1 MRSIVK
7 RLLSL
12 SLFTLLITFSCF
24 VLLRLLPGD
33 PVLTLLNI
41 DELSATPEQIEAA
54 RRELGYDQ
62 PLLVQYVR
70 WLKDIL
76 TLRLGNSLQ
85 TGRPVIEM
93 LLESYL
99 VTAELALGGLTIA
112 LLIAL
117 PLGIGCALTTRR
129 SIVRL
134 AHLVS
139 MSGAAVPGFWIGLL
153 LVDLFAVRLGWLPV
167 MGREGMT
174 SLVLPALSLGF
185 PLASVYI
192 PLIRMNLRRELSQP
206 YIELARMR
214 GISERTI
221 LWRYALRG
229 SLPPVLSVFGLTLG
243 SLAGG
248 VVVLEVLFA
257 YPGVGKLMVDA
268 ILQRDYPLIQGYILL
283 TTGIILVLHQGI
295 RSLNRALRPDWQKGI
310 HT

>member
-1 MRSIVK
+1 MHSIVK

-70 WLKDIL
+70 WLQDIL

-99 VTAELALGGLTIA
+99 VTAELALGGILIA

-117 PLGIGCALTTRR
+117 PLGIGSALMTGR
-129 SIVRL
+129 SVVRL

-139 MSGAAVPGFWIGLL
+139 MSGATVPGFWIGLL

-192 PLIRMNLRRELSQP
+192 PLIRLNLRRELNQP

-229 SLPPVLSVFGLTLG
+229 SLPPILSVFGLTLG

-295 RSLNRALRPDWQKGI
+295 RSLNRALRPDWQKGT

>member
-1 MRSIVK
+1 MHPIVK

-12 SLFTLLITFSCF
+12 SLFTLIMTFSCF
-24 VLLRLLPGD
+24 SLLRLLPGD

-54 RRELGYDQ
+54 RCELGYDQ
-62 PLLVQYVR
+62 PLLMQYVH
-70 WLKDIL
+70 WLQDIL
-76 TLRLGNSLQ
+76 TLQLGDSLQ

-93 LLESYL
+93 LRESYL
-99 VTAELALGGLTIA
+99 VTAELALGGIAIA

-117 PLGIGCALTTRR
+117 PLGIGSAMTTRHY
-129 SIVRL
+129 VERL
-134 AHLVS
+134 ANAVS
-139 MSGAAVPGFWIGLL
+139 IAGAAIPGFWIGLL

-192 PLIRMNLRRELSQP
+192 PLIRLNLRRELDQP
-206 YIELARMR
+206 YIELARIR
-214 GISERTI
+214 GVAERTI

-248 VVVLEVLFA
+248 VVVLEVLFT

-283 TTGIILVLHQGI
+283 TTGVIPVLHQGI
-295 RSLNRALRPDWQKGI
+295 RSLNRVLRPDWKRG
-310 HT
+310 TDR

>member
-70 WLKDIL
+70 WLQDIF

-93 LLESYL
+93 LQESYL

-117 PLGIGCALTTRR
+117 PLGIGSALTTRR
-129 SIVRL
+129 SVVRL

-192 PLIRMNLRRELSQP
+192 PLIRLNLRRELNQP
-206 YIELARMR
+206 YIEMARMR

-229 SLPPVLSVFGLTLG
+229 SVPPVLSVFGLTLG

-295 RSLNRALRPDWQKGI
+295 RSLNRALRPDWQKGT

>member
-1 MRSIVK
+1 MHSIVK

-62 PLLVQYVR
+62 PMLVQYVR
-70 WLKDIL
+70 WLQDIF

-93 LLESYL
+93 LLGSYL
-99 VTAELALGGLTIA
+99 VTGELALGGLTIA

-117 PLGIGCALTTRR
+117 PLGIGSALTTRR
-129 SIVRL
+129 SVVRL

-192 PLIRMNLRRELSQP
+192 PLIRLNLRRELSQP

-229 SLPPVLSVFGLTLG
+229 SVPPVLSVFGLTLG
-243 SLAGG
+243 SLVGG

-295 RSLNRALRPDWQKGI
+295 RSLNWALRPDWQKGT

>member
-1 MRSIVK
+1 MHSIVK

-70 WLKDIL
+70 WLQDIL

-93 LLESYL
+93 LQESYL

-117 PLGIGCALTTRR
+117 PLGIGSALTTRR
-129 SIVRL
+129 SVVRL

-192 PLIRMNLRRELSQP
+192 PLIRLNLRRELNQP
-206 YIELARMR
+206 YIEMARMR

-283 TTGIILVLHQGI
+283 TTGIILVLHQGV
-295 RSLNRALRPDWQKGI
+295 RSLNRALRPDWQKGT

>member
-1 MRSIVK
+1 MHSIVK

-62 PLLVQYVR
+62 PMLVQYVR
-70 WLKDIL
+70 WLQDIL

-99 VTAELALGGLTIA
+99 VTAELALGGILIA

-117 PLGIGCALTTRR
+117 PLGIGSALTTRR
-129 SIVRL
+129 SVVRL

-192 PLIRMNLRRELSQP
+192 PLIRLNLRRELNQP

-283 TTGIILVLHQGI
+283 TTGIILVLHQGV
-295 RSLNRALRPDWQKGI
+295 RSLNRALRPDWQKGT

>member
-70 WLKDIL
+70 WLQDIL
-76 TLRLGNSLQ
+76 TFRLGNSLQ

-99 VTAELALGGLTIA
+99 VTAELALGGILIA

-117 PLGIGCALTTRR
+117 PLGIGSALTTRR
-129 SIVRL
+129 SVVRL

-192 PLIRMNLRRELSQP
+192 PLIRLNLRRELNQP

-229 SLPPVLSVFGLTLG
+229 SVPPVLSVFGLTLG

-295 RSLNRALRPDWQKGI
+295 RSLNRALRPDWQKG
-310 HT
+310 TTR

>member
-1 MRSIVK
+1 MHPIVK
-7 RLLSL
+7 RLISL
-12 SLFTLLITFSCF
+12 GLFTLIMTFGCF
-24 VLLRLLPGD
+24 SLLRLLPGD

-70 WLKDIL
+70 WLQDIL
-76 TLRLGNSLQ
+76 TLQLGDSLQ

-93 LLESYL
+93 LRESYL
-99 VTAELALGGLTIA
+99 VTVELAIGGVVIA

-117 PLGIGCALTTRR
+117 PLGIWSAMTTRHYV
-129 SIVRL
+129 VRL
-134 AHLVS
+134 ANVVS
-139 MSGAAVPGFWIGLL
+139 VIGAAVPGFWIGLL

-192 PLIRMNLRRELSQP
+192 PLIRLNLRRELDQP
-206 YIELARMR
+206 YIELARIR
-214 GISERTI
+214 GVAERTI

-283 TTGIILVLHQGI
+283 TTGVILVLHQGI
-295 RSLNRALRPDWQKGI
+295 RSLNRALRPDWKRG
-310 HT
+310 TDR

>member
-70 WLKDIL
+70 WLQDIL

-117 PLGIGCALTTRR
+117 PLGIGSALTTRQ
-129 SIVRL
+129 SVVRL

-185 PLASVYI
+185 PFASVYI
-192 PLIRMNLRRELSQP
+192 PLIRLNLRRELNQP

-295 RSLNRALRPDWQKGI
+295 RSLNRALRPDWQKGT

>member
-1 MRSIVK
+1 MHSIVK

-70 WLKDIL
+70 WLQDIL

-99 VTAELALGGLTIA
+99 VTAELALGGILIA

-117 PLGIGCALTTRR
+117 PLGIGSALTTRR
-129 SIVRL
+129 SVVRL

-153 LVDLFAVRLGWLPV
+153 LVDLFAVHLGWLPV

-192 PLIRMNLRRELSQP
+192 PLIRLNLRRELNQP

-214 GISERTI
+214 GISERAI

-295 RSLNRALRPDWQKGI
+295 RSLNRALRPDWQKGT

>member
-1 MRSIVK
+1 MHPIVK

-12 SLFTLLITFSCF
+12 GLFTLIMTFSCF
-24 VLLRLLPGD
+24 SLLRLLPGD

-70 WLKDIL
+70 WLQDIL
-76 TLRLGNSLQ
+76 TLRLGDSLQ

-93 LLESYL
+93 LRESYL
-99 VTAELALGGLTIA
+99 VTVELALGGIAIA

-117 PLGIGCALTTRR
+117 PLGIGSALTTSR
-129 SIVRL
+129 SVVRF
-134 AHLVS
+134 ANAVS
-139 MSGAAVPGFWIGLL
+139 VAGAAIPGFWIGLL
-153 LVDLFAVRLGWLPV
+153 LVDLFAIRLGWLPV

-174 SLVLPALSLGF
+174 SLVLPALSLGL

-192 PLIRMNLRRELSQP
+192 PLIRLNLRRELDQP
-206 YIELARMR
+206 YIELARIR
-214 GISERTI
+214 GVAERTI

-229 SLPPVLSVFGLTLG
+229 SMPPVLSVFGLTLG

-283 TTGIILVLHQGI
+283 TTGVILVLHQGI
-295 RSLNRALRPDWQKGI
+295 RSLNRALRPDWKRGT
-310 HT
+310 HR

>member
-70 WLKDIL
+70 WLQDIL

-93 LLESYL
+93 LQESYL

-117 PLGIGCALTTRR
+117 PLGIGSALTTRR
-129 SIVRL
+129 SVVRL

-153 LVDLFAVRLGWLPV
+153 LVDLFAVRLG
-167 MGREGMT
+167 
-174 SLVLPALSLGF
+174 
-185 PLASVYI
+185 
-192 PLIRMNLRRELSQP
+192 
-206 YIELARMR
+206 
-214 GISERTI
+214 
-221 LWRYALRG
+221 
-229 SLPPVLSVFGLTLG
+229 
-243 SLAGG
+243 
-248 VVVLEVLFA
+248 
-257 YPGVGKLMVDA
+257 
-268 ILQRDYPLIQGYILL
+268 GYL
-283 TTGIILVLHQGI
+283 
-295 RSLNRALRPDWQKGI
+295 
-310 HT
+310 

>member
-1 MRSIVK
+1 MHPIVK

-12 SLFTLLITFSCF
+12 SLFTLIMTFSCF
-24 VLLRLLPGD
+24 SLLRLLPGD

-62 PLLVQYVR
+62 PLLMQYVH
-70 WLKDIL
+70 WLQDIL
-76 TLRLGNSLQ
+76 TLQLGDSLQ

-93 LLESYL
+93 LRESYL
-99 VTAELALGGLTIA
+99 VTAELALGGIAIA

-117 PLGIGCALTTRR
+117 PLGIGSAMTTRHYV
-129 SIVRL
+129 IRL
-134 AHLVS
+134 ANAVS
-139 MSGAAVPGFWIGLL
+139 IAGAAIPGFWIGLL

-192 PLIRMNLRRELSQP
+192 PLIRLNLRRELDQP
-206 YIELARMR
+206 YIELARIR
-214 GISERTI
+214 GVAERTI

-248 VVVLEVLFA
+248 VVVLEVLFT

-268 ILQRDYPLIQGYILL
+268 ILQRDYPLIQGYIFL
-283 TTGIILVLHQGI
+283 TTGVILVLHQGI
-295 RSLNRALRPDWQKGI
+295 RSLNRVLRPDWKRG
-310 HT
+310 TDR

>member
-62 PLLVQYVR
+62 PMLVQYVR
-70 WLKDIL
+70 WLQDIL

-99 VTAELALGGLTIA
+99 VTAELALGGILIA

-117 PLGIGCALTTRR
+117 PLGIGSALTTRR
-129 SIVRL
+129 SVVRL

-192 PLIRMNLRRELSQP
+192 PLIRLNLRRELNQP

-283 TTGIILVLHQGI
+283 TTGIILVLHQGT
-295 RSLNRALRPDWQKGI
+295 RSLNRALRPDWQKG
-310 HT
+310 TTR

>member
-1 MRSIVK
+1 MHSIVK

-62 PLLVQYVR
+62 PMLVQYVR
-70 WLKDIL
+70 WLQDIF

-99 VTAELALGGLTIA
+99 VTGELALGGLTIA

-117 PLGIGCALTTRR
+117 PLGIGSALTTRR
-129 SIVRL
+129 SVVRL

-192 PLIRMNLRRELSQP
+192 PLIRLNLRRELSQP

-229 SLPPVLSVFGLTLG
+229 SVPPVLSVFGLTLG

-283 TTGIILVLHQGI
+283 TTGVILVLHQGI
-295 RSLNRALRPDWQKGI
+295 RSLNWALRPDWQKGT

>member
-70 WLKDIL
+70 WLQDIL

-99 VTAELALGGLTIA
+99 VTAELALGGILVA

-117 PLGIGCALTTRR
+117 PLGIGSALTTRR
-129 SIVRL
+129 SVVRL

-192 PLIRMNLRRELSQP
+192 PLIRLNLRRELNQP

-295 RSLNRALRPDWQKGI
+295 RSLNRALRPDWQKGT

>member
-12 SLFTLLITFSCF
+12 SLFTLLITFGCF

-70 WLKDIL
+70 WLQDIL

-93 LLESYL
+93 LQESYL

-117 PLGIGCALTTRR
+117 PLGIGSALTTRR
-129 SIVRL
+129 SVVRL

-174 SLVLPALSLGF
+174 SLILPALSLGF

-192 PLIRMNLRRELSQP
+192 PLIRLNLRRELNQP

-295 RSLNRALRPDWQKGI
+295 RSLNRALRPDWQKGT

>member
-70 WLKDIL
+70 WLQDIL

-99 VTAELALGGLTIA
+99 VTAELALGGILIA

-117 PLGIGCALTTRR
+117 PLGIGSALTTRR
-129 SIVRL
+129 SVVRL

-192 PLIRMNLRRELSQP
+192 PLIRLNLRRELNQP

-221 LWRYALRG
+221 LWRYTLRG

-295 RSLNRALRPDWQKGI
+295 RSLNRALRPDWQKGT

>member
-1 MRSIVK
+1 MHPIVK

-12 SLFTLLITFSCF
+12 SLFTLIMTFSCF
-24 VLLRLLPGD
+24 SLLRLLPGD

-62 PLLVQYVR
+62 PLLMQYVH
-70 WLKDIL
+70 WLQDIL
-76 TLRLGNSLQ
+76 TLQLGDSLQ

-93 LLESYL
+93 LRESYL
-99 VTAELALGGLTIA
+99 VTAELALGGIAIA

-117 PLGIGCALTTRR
+117 PLGIGSAMTTRHY
-129 SIVRL
+129 VERL
-134 AHLVS
+134 ANAFS
-139 MSGAAVPGFWIGLL
+139 IAGAAIPGFWIGLL

-174 SLVLPALSLGF
+174 SLLLPALSLGF

-192 PLIRMNLRRELSQP
+192 PLIRLNLRRELDQP
-206 YIELARMR
+206 YIELARIR
-214 GISERTI
+214 GVAERTI

-248 VVVLEVLFA
+248 VVVLEVLFT

-268 ILQRDYPLIQGYILL
+268 ILQRDYPLIQGYIFL
-283 TTGIILVLHQGI
+283 TTGVILVLHQGI
-295 RSLNRALRPDWQKGI
+295 RSLNRVLRPDWKRG
-310 HT
+310 TDR

>member
-1 MRSIVK
+1 MHSIVK

-70 WLKDIL
+70 WLQDIL

-117 PLGIGCALTTRR
+117 PLGIGSALTTRR
-129 SIVRL
+129 SVVRL

-192 PLIRMNLRRELSQP
+192 PLIRLNLRRELNQP

-221 LWRYALRG
+221 LWRYTLRG

-295 RSLNRALRPDWQKGI
+295 RSLNRALRPDWQKGT

>member
-12 SLFTLLITFSCF
+12 SLFTLLITFGCF

-62 PLLVQYVR
+62 PLLVQYIR
-70 WLKDIL
+70 WLQDIL

-112 LLIAL
+112 LLIGL
-117 PLGIGCALTTRR
+117 PLGIGSALTTRR

-192 PLIRMNLRRELSQP
+192 PLIRLNLRRELSQP

>member
-1 MRSIVK
+1 MHSIVK

-41 DELSATPEQIEAA
+41 DELSATPEQIVAA

-70 WLKDIL
+70 WLQDIF

-99 VTAELALGGLTIA
+99 VTVELALGGILIA

-117 PLGIGCALTTRR
+117 PLGIGSALTTRR
-129 SIVRL
+129 SVVRL

-192 PLIRMNLRRELSQP
+192 PLIRLNLRRELNQP

-283 TTGIILVLHQGI
+283 TTGIILVLHQGV
-295 RSLNRALRPDWQKGI
+295 RSLNWALRPDWQKG
-310 HT
+310 TTR

>member
-1 MRSIVK
+1 MHPIVK

-12 SLFTLLITFSCF
+12 SLFTLIMTFSCF
-24 VLLRLLPGD
+24 SLLRLLPGD

-41 DELSATPEQIEAA
+41 DEFSATPEQIEAA

-62 PLLVQYVR
+62 PLLMQYVH
-70 WLKDIL
+70 WLQDIL
-76 TLRLGNSLQ
+76 TLQLGDSLQ

-93 LLESYL
+93 LRESYL
-99 VTAELALGGLTIA
+99 VTAELALGGIAIA

-117 PLGIGCALTTRR
+117 PLGIGSAMTTRHYV
-129 SIVRL
+129 IRL
-134 AHLVS
+134 ANAVS
-139 MSGAAVPGFWIGLL
+139 IAGAAIPGFWIGLL

-192 PLIRMNLRRELSQP
+192 PLIRLNLRRELDQP
-206 YIELARMR
+206 YIELARIR
-214 GISERTI
+214 GVAERTI

-248 VVVLEVLFA
+248 VVVLEVLFT

-283 TTGIILVLHQGI
+283 TTGVILVLHQGI
-295 RSLNRALRPDWQKGI
+295 RSLNRILRPDWKRG
-310 HT
+310 TDR

>member
-70 WLKDIL
+70 WLQDIL

-99 VTAELALGGLTIA
+99 VTAELALGGILIA

-117 PLGIGCALTTRR
+117 PLGIGSALTTRR
-129 SIVRL
+129 SVVRL

-139 MSGAAVPGFWIGLL
+139 MSGSAVPGFWIGLL

-185 PLASVYI
+185 SLASVYI
-192 PLIRMNLRRELSQP
+192 PLIRLNLRRELNQP

-229 SLPPVLSVFGLTLG
+229 SVPPVLSVFGLTLG

-268 ILQRDYPLIQGYILL
+268 ILQRDYSLIQGYILL

-295 RSLNRALRPDWQKGI
+295 RSLNRALRPDWQKG
-310 HT
+310 TTR

>member
-70 WLKDIL
+70 WLQDIL

-99 VTAELALGGLTIA
+99 VTAELALGGILVA

-117 PLGIGCALTTRR
+117 PLGIGSALTTRR
-129 SIVRL
+129 SVVRL

-192 PLIRMNLRRELSQP
+192 PLIRLNLRRELNQP

-229 SLPPVLSVFGLTLG
+229 SVPPVLSVFGLTLG

-295 RSLNRALRPDWQKGI
+295 RSLNRALRPDWQKGT

>member
-1 MRSIVK
+1 MHSIVK

-70 WLKDIL
+70 WLQDIL

-99 VTAELALGGLTIA
+99 VTAELALGGILIA

-117 PLGIGCALTTRR
+117 PLGIGSALMTRR
-129 SIVRL
+129 SVVRL

-139 MSGAAVPGFWIGLL
+139 MSGATVPGFWIGLL

-192 PLIRMNLRRELSQP
+192 PLIRLNLRRELNQP

-295 RSLNRALRPDWQKGI
+295 RSLNRALRPDWQKGT

>member
-1 MRSIVK
+1 MHPIVK

-12 SLFTLLITFSCF
+12 SLFTLIMTFSCF
-24 VLLRLLPGD
+24 SLLRLLPGD

-62 PLLVQYVR
+62 PLLMQYVH
-70 WLKDIL
+70 WLQDIL
-76 TLRLGNSLQ
+76 TLQLGDSLQ

-93 LLESYL
+93 LRESYL
-99 VTAELALGGLTIA
+99 VTAELALGGIAIA

-117 PLGIGCALTTRR
+117 PLGIGSAMTTRHY
-129 SIVRL
+129 VERL
-134 AHLVS
+134 ANAVS
-139 MSGAAVPGFWIGLL
+139 IAGAAIPGFWIGLL

-174 SLVLPALSLGF
+174 SLLLPALSLGF

-192 PLIRMNLRRELSQP
+192 PLIRLNLRRELDQP
-206 YIELARMR
+206 YIELARIR
-214 GISERTI
+214 GVAERTI

-229 SLPPVLSVFGLTLG
+229 SLPPVLSVFGLTLC

-248 VVVLEVLFA
+248 VVVLEVLFT

-283 TTGIILVLHQGI
+283 TTGVILVLHQGI
-295 RSLNRALRPDWQKGI
+295 RSLNRVLRPDWKRS
-310 HT
+310 TDR

>member
-1 MRSIVK
+1 MRSIVR

-70 WLKDIL
+70 WLQDIL

-93 LLESYL
+93 LQESYL
-99 VTAELALGGLTIA
+99 VTAELALGGILIA

-117 PLGIGCALTTRR
+117 PLGIGSALTTRR
-129 SIVRL
+129 SVVRL

-192 PLIRMNLRRELSQP
+192 PLIRLNLRRELNQP

-295 RSLNRALRPDWQKGI
+295 RSLNRALRPDWQKGT

>member
-1 MRSIVK
+1 MRSIVR

-70 WLKDIL
+70 WLQDIL

-93 LLESYL
+93 LQESYL
-99 VTAELALGGLTIA
+99 VTAELALGGILIA

-117 PLGIGCALTTRR
+117 PLGIGSALTTRR
-129 SIVRL
+129 SVVRL

-192 PLIRMNLRRELSQP
+192 PLIRLNLRRELNQP

-283 TTGIILVLHQGI
+283 TTGIILVLHQGV
-295 RSLNRALRPDWQKGI
+295 RSLNRALRPDWQKGT

>member
-1 MRSIVK
+1 MHSIVK

-62 PLLVQYVR
+62 PMLVQYVR
-70 WLKDIL
+70 WLQDIF

-99 VTAELALGGLTIA
+99 VTGELALGGLTIA

-117 PLGIGCALTTRR
+117 PLGIGSALTTRR
-129 SIVRL
+129 SVVRL

-192 PLIRMNLRRELSQP
+192 PLIRLNLRRELNQP

-229 SLPPVLSVFGLTLG
+229 SVPPVLSVFGLTLG

-283 TTGIILVLHQGI
+283 TTGVILVLHQGI
-295 RSLNRALRPDWQKGI
+295 RSLNWALRPDWQKGT

>member
-70 WLKDIL
+70 WLQDIL

-99 VTAELALGGLTIA
+99 VTAELALGGILVA

-117 PLGIGCALTTRR
+117 PLGIGSALTTRR
-129 SIVRL
+129 SVVRL

-192 PLIRMNLRRELSQP
+192 PLIRLNLRRELNQP

-295 RSLNRALRPDWQKGI
+295 RSLNWALRPDWQKG
-310 HT
+310 TTR

>member
-1 MRSIVK
+1 MHPIVK

-12 SLFTLLITFSCF
+12 SLFTLIMTFSCF
-24 VLLRLLPGD
+24 SLLRLLPGD

-62 PLLVQYVR
+62 PLLMQYVR
-70 WLKDIL
+70 WLQDIL
-76 TLRLGNSLQ
+76 TLQLGDSLQ

-93 LLESYL
+93 LRESYL
-99 VTAELALGGLTIA
+99 VTAELALGGIAIA

-117 PLGIGCALTTRR
+117 PLGIGSAMTTRHYV
-129 SIVRL
+129 IRL
-134 AHLVS
+134 ANAVS
-139 MSGAAVPGFWIGLL
+139 IAGAAIPGFWIGLL

-174 SLVLPALSLGF
+174 SLLLPALSLGF

-192 PLIRMNLRRELSQP
+192 PLIRLNLRRELDQP
-206 YIELARMR
+206 YIELARIR
-214 GISERTI
+214 GVAERTI

-248 VVVLEVLFA
+248 VVVLEVLFT

-283 TTGIILVLHQGI
+283 TTGVILVLHQGI
-295 RSLNRALRPDWQKGI
+295 RSLNRVLRPDWKRG
-310 HT
+310 TDR

>member
-12 SLFTLLITFSCF
+12 SLFTLLITFGCF

-70 WLKDIL
+70 WLQDIL

-99 VTAELALGGLTIA
+99 VTAELALGGILVA

-117 PLGIGCALTTRR
+117 PLGIGSALTTRR
-129 SIVRL
+129 SVVRL

-185 PLASVYI
+185 QLASVYI
-192 PLIRMNLRRELSQP
+192 PLIRLNLRRELNQP

-214 GISERTI
+214 GIYERTI

-295 RSLNRALRPDWQKGI
+295 R
-310 HT
+310 

>member
-1 MRSIVK
+1 MHPIVK

-12 SLFTLLITFSCF
+12 SLFTLIMTFSCF
-24 VLLRLLPGD
+24 SLLRLLPGD

-62 PLLVQYVR
+62 PLLMQYVH
-70 WLKDIL
+70 WLQDIL
-76 TLRLGNSLQ
+76 TLQLGDSLQ

-93 LLESYL
+93 LRESYL
-99 VTAELALGGLTIA
+99 VTAELALGGIAIA

-117 PLGIGCALTTRR
+117 PLGIGSAMTTRHYV
-129 SIVRL
+129 IRL
-134 AHLVS
+134 ANAVS
-139 MSGAAVPGFWIGLL
+139 IAGAAIPGFWIGLL

-192 PLIRMNLRRELSQP
+192 PLIRLNLRRELDQP
-206 YIELARMR
+206 YIELARIR
-214 GISERTI
+214 GVAERTI

-248 VVVLEVLFA
+248 VVVLEVLFT

-283 TTGIILVLHQGI
+283 TTGVILVLHQGI
-295 RSLNRALRPDWQKGI
+295 RSLNRILRPDWKRG
-310 HT
+310 TDR

>member
-62 PLLVQYVR
+62 PMLVQYVR
-70 WLKDIL
+70 WLQDIL

-117 PLGIGCALTTRR
+117 PLGIGSALTTRR
-129 SIVRL
+129 SVVRL

-192 PLIRMNLRRELSQP
+192 PLIRLNLRRELNQP

-229 SLPPVLSVFGLTLG
+229 SVPPVLSVFGLTLG

-295 RSLNRALRPDWQKGI
+295 RSLNRALRPDWQKGT

>member
-1 MRSIVK
+1 MHPIVK

-12 SLFTLLITFSCF
+12 SLFTLIMTFSCF
-24 VLLRLLPGD
+24 SLLRLLPGD

-62 PLLVQYVR
+62 PLLMQYVH
-70 WLKDIL
+70 WLQDIL
-76 TLRLGNSLQ
+76 TLQLGDSLQ

-93 LLESYL
+93 LRESYL
-99 VTAELALGGLTIA
+99 VTAELALGGIAIA

-117 PLGIGCALTTRR
+117 PLGIGSAMTTRHY
-129 SIVRL
+129 VERL
-134 AHLVS
+134 ANAVS
-139 MSGAAVPGFWIGLL
+139 IAGAAIPGFWIGLL

-192 PLIRMNLRRELSQP
+192 PLIRLNLRRELDQP
-206 YIELARMR
+206 YIELARIR
-214 GISERTI
+214 GVAERTI

-243 SLAGG
+243 SLSGG
-248 VVVLEVLFA
+248 VVVLEVLFT

-283 TTGIILVLHQGI
+283 TTGVILILHQGI
-295 RSLNRALRPDWQKGI
+295 RSLNRVLRPDWKRG
-310 HT
+310 TDR

>member
-1 MRSIVK
+1 MHPIVK

-12 SLFTLLITFSCF
+12 SLFTLIMTFSCF
-24 VLLRLLPGD
+24 SLLRLLPGD

-41 DELSATPEQIEAA
+41 DELSATPEQIETA

-62 PLLVQYVR
+62 PLLIQYVC
-70 WLKDIL
+70 WLQGIL
-76 TLRLGNSLQ
+76 TLQLGNSLQ

-93 LLESYL
+93 LRESYL
-99 VTAELALGGLTIA
+99 VTAELALGGIAIA

-117 PLGIGCALTTRR
+117 PLGIGSAMTTRHY
-129 SIVRL
+129 VERL
-134 AHLVS
+134 ANAVS
-139 MSGAAVPGFWIGLL
+139 IAGAAIPGFWIGLL

-192 PLIRMNLRRELSQP
+192 PLIRLNLRRELDQP
-206 YIELARMR
+206 YIELARIR
-214 GISERTI
+214 GVAERTI

-248 VVVLEVLFA
+248 VVVLEVLFT

-283 TTGIILVLHQGI
+283 TTGVILVLHQGI
-295 RSLNRALRPDWQKGI
+295 RSLNRVLRPDWKRG
-310 HT
+310 TDR

>member
-1 MRSIVK
+1 MHSIVK

-12 SLFTLLITFSCF
+12 NLFTLLITFSCF

-62 PLLVQYVR
+62 PMLVQYVR
-70 WLKDIL
+70 WLQDIF

-99 VTAELALGGLTIA
+99 VTGELALGGLTIA

-117 PLGIGCALTTRR
+117 PLGIGSALTTRR
-129 SIVRL
+129 SVVRL

-192 PLIRMNLRRELSQP
+192 PLIRLNLRRELNQP

-229 SLPPVLSVFGLTLG
+229 SVPPVLSVFGLTLG

-283 TTGIILVLHQGI
+283 TTGVILVLHQGI
-295 RSLNRALRPDWQKGI
+295 RSLNWALRPDWQKGT

>member
-62 PLLVQYVR
+62 PMLVQYVR
-70 WLKDIL
+70 WLQDIF

-117 PLGIGCALTTRR
+117 PLGIGSALTTRR
-129 SIVRL
+129 SVVRL

-174 SLVLPALSLGF
+174 SLILPALSLGF

-192 PLIRMNLRRELSQP
+192 PLIRLNLRRELNQP
-206 YIELARMR
+206 YIEMARMR

-229 SLPPVLSVFGLTLG
+229 SVPPVLSVFGLTLG

-295 RSLNRALRPDWQKGI
+295 RSLNRALRPDWQKGT

>member
-1 MRSIVK
+1 MHSIVK

-62 PLLVQYVR
+62 PMLVQYVR
-70 WLKDIL
+70 WLQDIL

-117 PLGIGCALTTRR
+117 PLGIVSALTTRR
-129 SIVRL
+129 SVVRL

-192 PLIRMNLRRELSQP
+192 PLIRLNLRRELNQP

-229 SLPPVLSVFGLTLG
+229 SVPPVLSVFGLTLG

-295 RSLNRALRPDWQKGI
+295 RSLNRALRPDWQKG
-310 HT
+310 TTR